1 MLRRLTLAMSILGL
15 GASHCLG
22 QTSKSMLEQCQE
34 VVAHEKT
41 PSPFPPDKVL
51 GATACT
57 NYIYGFV
64 GGYLATM
71 QLVGA
76 KGQIC
81 FPTGATPVQ
90 LATAYVSWADRNS
103 EKMQLPARSTIMRAF
118 EEAFPCKK

>member
-1 MLRRLTLAMSILGL
+1 MLRRLALVMSVLVL
-15 GASHCLG
+15 GASYCLG
-22 QTSKSMLEQCQE
+22 QTSKSMLAQCRE

-41 PSPFPPDKVL
+41 PGPFPPDKVL
-51 GATACT
+51 SATACT

-64 GGYLATM
+64 GGYLGTL

-90 LATAYVSWADRNS
+90 LATAYVNWGDHNL
-103 EKMQLPARSTIMRAF
+103 EKTQLPARATIMRAF
-118 EEAFPCKK
+118 EEAFPCTK

>member
-1 MLRRLTLAMSILGL
+1 MLRRLALAMSVLVL
-15 GASHCLG
+15 GASYCLG
-22 QTSKSMLEQCQE
+22 QTSKSMLGQCRD
-34 VVAHEKT
+34 VVAPEKT

-64 GGYLATM
+64 GGYLATL

-90 LATAYVSWADRNS
+90 LATAYVNWADHNP
-103 EKMQLPARSTIMRAF
+103 EKIQLPAQSTLMRAF